1 MKHEREVGLVSI
13 SSEDYHRK
21 KDTVG
26 HSALVKLMRSPAHHQ
41 EYVNNPPVPTAAMAF
56 GTAVHAAVLEP
67 TLFEQRYAVRDDSV
81 LEGTLGS
88 LDDMKAAAVELGIK
102 PGKMKKDELRD
113 AIKAADKKSRF
124 VFRDDVLAKLYAG
137 KEILADETMI
147 AIRSIQLAIARHA
160 GAKRLMANGLAEMSA
175 FWRDPETGI
184 SCKCRPDWLV
194 RDGKV
199 IDGIVDLKTCS
210 DASAD
215 GFSRSIA
222 AYGYDVQAAF
232 YQDGIKAVT
241 GRTMPFYFLAVEKD
255 GPHAAAV
262 YRASDEVIEVGRA
275 KYRGALQLLRWC
287 LDTGRWP
294 AYQPH
299 GEIETI
305 DLPRWA
311 ANFALES

>member
-1 MKHEREVGLVSI
+1 MKHEMEVGLVSM
-13 SSEDYHRK
+13 SSEDYHRQNG
-21 KDTVG
+21 TVG
-26 HSALVKLMRSPAHHQ
+26 HSGLVKLMRSPAHYQ
-41 EYVNNPPVPTAAMAF
+41 EYVSNPPTPTAAMAF

-67 TLFEQRYAVRDDSV
+67 SLFEQRYVVRDDSV
-81 LEGTLGS
+81 LDGTLSS
-88 LDDMKAAAVELGIK
+88 LDDMRAAATELGVK

-113 AIKAADKKSRF
+113 AIRAADTESRF
-124 VFRDDVLAKLYAG
+124 VFRDDALANLYAG

-147 AIRSIQLAIARHA
+147 AIRSIQLTIARHA
-160 GAKRLMANGLAEMSA
+160 GAKRLMTSGLAEMSA
-175 FWRDPETGI
+175 FWPDLETGI

-194 RDGKV
+194 QDGKV
-199 IDGIVDLKTCS
+199 IDGIVDLKTCP

-241 GRTMPFYFLAVEKD
+241 GRTMPFYFIAVEKD

-294 AYQPH
+294 SYQPH

-305 DLPRWA
+305 ELPRWA
-311 ANFALES
+311 ANFALEN